1 MRRQSGF
8 FSKMEL
14 EEVPEEIQRIKD
26 IVEEAHTKYLS
37 LWKVFDSDSLYDV
50 NAYLFDAK
58 KLVIQGIQEK
68 KKYRSKTAF
77 LEEMV
82 GKVLL
87 WNDVRKVKADIKLLE
102 KTLEDIQEIIMV
114 VNGDFEKSRSL
125 NESIKLLVKARNTLK
140 AFVFSLIN
148 FKNSI

>member
-14 EEVPEEIQRIKD
+14 EEVPAEIERIKD
-26 IVEEAHTKYLS
+26 IVEEAHIKYLS
-37 LWKVFDSDSLYDV
+37 LRRVFNSDSLPYV
-50 NAYLFDAK
+50 SSYLSDAK
-58 KLVIQGIQEK
+58 ELVIQGIQEK

-102 KTLEDIQEIIMV
+102 KTVEDIQEVIMV

-125 NESIKLLVKARNTLK
+125 DESLKFLVKARDTLK
-140 AFVFSLIN
+140 AFVSSLIN

>member
-14 EEVPEEIQRIKD
+14 EEVPAEIERIKD
-26 IVEEAHTKYLS
+26 IVEEAHIKYLS
-37 LWKVFDSDSLYDV
+37 LRTVFNSDSLPYV
-50 NAYLFDAK
+50 SSYLSDAK
-58 KLVIQGIQEK
+58 ELVIQGIQEK

-102 KTLEDIQEIIMV
+102 KTVEDIQEVIMV

-125 NESIKLLVKARNTLK
+125 DESLKFLVKARDTLK
-140 AFVFSLIN
+140 AFVSSLIN